1 MRGDWV
7 SPLLNLLLPVF
18 PETQSHSTTGT
29 SLLIAGIPYK
39 AGQFAL
45 CGSKAYSC
53 SFNDRDE
60 HLFLIKVVRRVHIY
74 FLWSI
79 RVTDVISGGGGAYVQ
94 KENDA
99 AEHESGG
106 VRGGKRQGVSPKF

>member
-7 SPLLNLLLPVF
+7 SPLLNPLLPVF
-18 PETQSHSTTGT
+18 PETQSHSATRT

-45 CGSKAYSC
+45 CGSRAYSC

-60 HLFLIKVVRRVHIY
+60 HLFLIKVVRRVRTY
-74 FLWSI
+74 FLGSV
-79 RVTDVISGGGGAYVQ
+79 RVTDVISGGRGIH
-94 KENDA
+94 
-99 AEHESGG
+99 AE
-106 VRGGKRQGVSPKF
+106 GKGRS

>member
-1 MRGDWV
+1 M
-7 SPLLNLLLPVF
+7 F
-18 PETQSHSTTGT
+18 PETQSHSTAGT

-45 CGSKAYSC
+45 CGSKAYSW

-79 RVTDVISGGGGAYVQ
+79 RDRCHKWGEGPTRRRKMMQPSMSLGGEG
-94 KENDA
+94 E
-99 AEHESGG
+99 
-106 VRGGKRQGVSPKF
+106 KRQGVSPKF